1 MKSKNYKLCALLAA
15 TLGVGLTGCFGETIL
30 SAGAKVASGQIAS
43 LTAGEIIILNQTAAD
58 LLNSQN
64 PNAPATPTVTTAQAQ
79 ALTDF
84 FSANDLNTVED
95 FQDLAEAAQN
105 DPDSIQ
111 GLDALAAAFAGSET
125 DIDPDNF
132 DPDTVDELF
141 NTLLGG

>member
-1 MKSKNYKLCALLAA
+1 MKSKNYKLCALFTAM
-15 TLGVGLTGCFGETIL
+15 LGVGLTGCIGESIL
-30 SAGAKVASGQIAS
+30 SAGAKLASGQIGA

-58 LLNSQN
+58 LISSQN
-64 PNAPATPTVTTAQAQ
+64 PNAPAPPTLTTGQAQ

-95 FQDLAEAAQN
+95 FQALAEKAQS

-132 DPDTVDELF
+132 DPNTLDDVFD
-141 NTLLGG
+141 TLLGG

>member
-1 MKSKNYKLCALLAA
+1 MKARNQKLCVLFTAA
-15 TLGVGLTGCFGETIL
+15 VGVGMTGCFGESIV

-43 LTAGEIIILNQTAAD
+43 LTANEIIILNQTMVD
-58 LLNSQN
+58 VFTSQN
-64 PNAPATPTVTTAQAQ
+64 PGVSPPTVTAVQAQ

-95 FQDLAEAAQN
+95 FQTLSETAQT
-105 DPDSIQ
+105 DPGSIQ
-111 GLDALAAAFAGSET
+111 GLDALAAAFAGSDT

-132 DPDTVDELF
+132 DPNSLDSVM